1 MRALLIAAAA
11 LAAVVSLSGCA
22 AVGGSSTAL
31 NQFNATL
38 DKIATDPRCGHT
50 DRLQGNL
57 GGLTGNNLSVFL
69 ERTCPPAETKPAP

>member
-11 LAAVVSLSGCA
+11 LAAVVSLS
-22 AVGGSSTAL
+22 GGSSTAL